1 MTTNNQVINKAATGT
16 TTTATL
22 AAGGKLNPEQAR
34 QFIQQTFEKT
44 ALGNLIRHVQRE
56 ARAGEIDKIGIDR
69 RILRAKTENADDGY
83 RAQPKH
89 DKLTYSTTAVRLP
102 WEITEEALRENIEGQ
117 NYENIVTNLMTTQ
130 LGIDREDLLINGDT
144 ETPAKTGDDDT
155 PDYDFLKINDGWVK
169 QIKAS
174 GHTLDRSSVNSGAM
188 TDGVFYDMLLAMP
201 DKFQD
206 NNLRWLMA
214 PSRKTKW
221 EKFLVE
227 QARTSGGAVTDGMI
241 NNPAG
246 HGIVTV
252 PNFPAD
258 AILLVNPQNLICV
271 DTYNVIIRKTT
282 EGVTAVMQDKRF
294 YVVHFDYDP
303 IVEEFDATAIAYG
316 LK

>member
-1 MTTNNQVINKAATGT
+1 MTTNNQVINKAGT
-16 TTTATL
+16 TTTQTL
-22 AAGGKLNPEQAR
+22 AAGGALNPEQAK

-44 ALGNLIRHVQRE
+44 ALGNLIRHVQRV

-69 RILRAKTENADDGY
+69 RILRAKTENTDDGY

-89 DKLTYSTTAVRLP
+89 GKLEYSTTAVRLP
-102 WEITEEALRENIEGQ
+102 WEITEEALRENIQGQ

-130 LGIDREDLLINGDT
+130 LGIDREDLMINADT
-144 ETPAKTGDDDT
+144 ATPSTDD
-155 PDYDFLKINDGWVK
+155 DYDFLKVNDGWIK

-174 GHTLDRSSVNSGAM
+174 GHTMNRASVNSGAM
-188 TDGVFYDMLLAMP
+188 SDDVFYKMLLAMP
-201 DKFQD
+201 DKYQD
-206 NNLRWLMA
+206 NTLRWLMA

-221 EKFLVE
+221 EQFLVE

-282 EGVTAVMQDKRF
+282 EGMTAVMQDKRF
-294 YVVHFDYDP
+294 YVVHFDFDP
-303 IVEEFDATAIAYG
+303 IVEEFDATALAYG
-316 LK
+316 LA

>member
-1 MTTNNQVINKAATGT
+1 MSNTQVINKAAISTQ
-16 TTTATL
+16 TL

-34 QFIQQTFEKT
+34 KFVQQTFEKT

-69 RILRAKTENADDGY
+69 RILRAKTENTDDQY

-89 DKLTYSTTAVRLP
+89 SKLEYATTAVRLP

-130 LGIDREDLLINGDT
+130 LGIDREDLMMNGDT
-144 ETPAKTGDDDT
+144 GVLSTDD
-155 PDYDFLKINDGWVK
+155 DYDFLKVNDGWIK

-174 GHTLDRSSVNSGAM
+174 GHTVNRTSVNSGAM
-188 TDGVFYDMLLAMP
+188 SDDVFYSLLLSMP
-201 DKFQD
+201 DKYQD
-206 NNLRWLMA
+206 NSLRWLMA

-221 EKFLVE
+221 EKFLVT

-241 NNPAG
+241 SNPAG
-246 HGIVTV
+246 HAIVTV

-282 EGVTAVMQDKRF
+282 EGKDAVMQDKRF
-294 YVVHFDYDP
+294 YVVHFDFDP
-303 IVEEFDATAIAYG
+303 IVEEFDATAMAYG
-316 LK
+316 LA

>member
-1 MTTNNQVINKAATGT
+1 MTTNNQVINKAGT

-22 AAGGKLNPEQAR
+22 AAGGALNPEQAK

-44 ALGNLIRHVQRE
+44 ALGNLIRHVQRV

-69 RILRAKTENADDGY
+69 RILRGKVENVDDGY
-83 RAQPKH
+83 RVQPKH
-89 DKLTYSTTAVRLP
+89 SKLEYSTTAVRLP

-130 LGIDREDLLINGDT
+130 LGIDREDLMLNGDT
-144 ETPAKTGDDDT
+144 ATLSSDD
-155 PDYDFLKINDGWVK
+155 DYDFLKVNDGWIK

-174 GHTLDRSSVNSGAM
+174 GHTLNRASVNGGAM
-188 TDGVFYDMLLAMP
+188 SDDVFYSMLLSMP
-201 DKFQD
+201 DKYQD
-206 NNLRWLMA
+206 NSLRWLMA

-282 EGVTAVMQDKRF
+282 EGMTAVMQDKRF
-294 YVVHFDYDP
+294 YVVHFDFDP
-303 IVEEFDATAIAYG
+303 IVEEFDATTLAYG
-316 LK
+316 LV

>member
-1 MTTNNQVINKAATGT
+1 MSNTELINKAGT
-16 TTTATL
+16 TTTNTL
-22 AAGGKLNPEQAR
+22 AAGGLLNPEQAQ

-44 ALGNLIRHVQRE
+44 ALGNLIRHVQRR
-56 ARAGEIDKIGIDR
+56 AKAGEIDKIGIDR

-83 RAQPKH
+83 RVTPNH
-89 DKLTYSTTAVRLP
+89 GKLTYSTTAVRLP
-102 WEITEEALRENIEGQ
+102 WEITEEALRENIQGQ
-117 NYENIVTNLMTTQ
+117 NYESIVTDLMTTQ
-130 LGIDREDLLINGDT
+130 LGIDREDLMLNADSA
-144 ETPAKTGDDDT
+144 TPNTD
-155 PDYDFLKINDGWVK
+155 PDYDFLKVNDGWIK

-174 GHTLDRSSVNSGAM
+174 GHTLDRSSVSGGAM
-188 TDGVFYDMLLAMP
+188 ADNVFYDMLLAMP
-201 DKFQD
+201 DKYQD
-206 NNLRWLMA
+206 NSLRWLMA

-282 EGVTAVMQDKRF
+282 EGMTAVMQDKRF
-294 YVVHFDYDP
+294 YVVHFDFDP
-303 IVEEFDATAIAYG
+303 IVEEFDATALAYG
-316 LK
+316 LA